1 MGLPPLD
8 AFDVET
14 QSAIWREPA
23 RLTADELAITDWPLL
38 SAVLHARGITSS
50 EAAQA
55 FLNAADALLADP
67 FLLPDMQRAVDLTRE
82 AVSSPT
88 PLAIFGDYD
97 VDGLTST
104 SMLYRALTRLGATV
118 IPHVPDRRKDGYGLN
133 TVAIDRFAESGVDV
147 MIVVDCGSGNRRE
160 LEYAM
165 SRGLR
170 PVVLDHHLL
179 HGDLP
184 AEIPFVSPRR
194 PENRYPTAELAAV
207 GVAFTL
213 IRALIGNDEAEMY
226 LPYVALGTVADVV
239 ELRGENR
246 TLVARGLE
254 MLRRWSLP
262 GLKALCDCAEI
273 DRRTLNTWH
282 IGFVLGPRLNAA
294 GRMDSPDI
302 ALQLLLANDYDTA
315 LPYAAKLDELNR
327 RRQAETRR
335 ITQEAERMVEHQGG
349 ASMLPVLVVDDPSWS
364 IGLAGIVA
372 GRLAETHYRPAI
384 VFERG
389 PLAAKGSARSA
400 GTVDIVQALDMTASL
415 LDNYGGHAAAA
426 GLSLPSERVDEFR
439 DALSANVLDL
449 WGGVMPR
456 REIVL
461 DAEVQHSDLRLETV
475 KRLSVIEPNGQGNPA
490 PLFLVRGLDV
500 RSPRKSRD
508 GKHLMWQAIGRDDR
522 SHGVI
527 FFGAGHRIDEL
538 TRAGK
543 VDLACDLQH
552 DDWNGNS
559 RLKLHVRDFRLATG

>member
-1 MGLPPLD
+1 MAAID
-8 AFDVET
+8 ADT

-23 RLTADELAITDWPLL
+23 VLSADELAITDWPLL
-38 SAVLHARGITSS
+38 SAVLQARGITTR

-55 FLNAADALLADP
+55 FLNAAGARLADP
-67 FLLPDMQRAVDLTRE
+67 LLLPDMQRAVDLIRD
-82 AVSSPT
+82 AVTSSA

-104 SMLYRALTRLGATV
+104 AMLYRALTRLGATV
-118 IPHVPDRRKDGYGLN
+118 IPHIPDRRKDGYGLN
-133 TVAIDRFAESGVDV
+133 TAAIDRFVASGVDV

-160 LEYAM
+160 LEYAL
-165 SRGLR
+165 SHGLR
-170 PVVLDHHLL
+170 PIVLDHHLL

-184 AEIPFVSPRR
+184 DDIPFVSPRR
-194 PENRYPTAELAAV
+194 PESQYPTAELAAV

-213 IRALIGNDEAEMY
+213 IRALIGDDQAEMY

-239 ELRGENR
+239 ELRRENR
-246 TLVARGLE
+246 TLVARALE

-273 DRRTLNTWH
+273 DRRSLNTWH

-372 GRLAETHYRPAI
+372 GRLAETYYRPAI
-384 VFERG
+384 VIERG

-415 LDNYGGHAAAA
+415 LENYGGHAAAA
-426 GLSLPSERVDEFR
+426 GLSLPSDRVDEFR
-439 DALSANVLDL
+439 DALSASVLDL

-461 DAEVQHSDLRLETV
+461 DAEVSHSDLRLETV
-475 KRLSVIEPNGQGNPA
+475 EGLSVIEPNGQGNPA

-500 RSPRKSRD
+500 RSPRRSRD
-508 GKHLMWQAIGRDDR
+508 GKHLMWQAVGSDAR

-527 FFGAGHRIDEL
+527 FFGAGDRIDEL

-559 RLKLHVRDFRLATG
+559 RLKLHVRDFRPSIG

>member
-1 MGLPPLD
+1 MAAID
-8 AFDVET
+8 ADT

-23 RLTADELAITDWPLL
+23 VLSADELAITDWPLL
-38 SAVLHARGITSS
+38 SAVLQARGITTR

-55 FLNAADALLADP
+55 FLNAAGAWLADP
-67 FLLPDMQRAVDLTRE
+67 LLLPDMQRAVDLIRD
-82 AVSSPT
+82 AVTSSA

-104 SMLYRALTRLGATV
+104 AMLYRALTRLGATV
-118 IPHVPDRRKDGYGLN
+118 IPHIPDRRKDGYGLN
-133 TVAIDRFAESGVDV
+133 TAAIDRFVASGVDV

-160 LEYAM
+160 LEYAL
-165 SRGLR
+165 SHGLR
-170 PVVLDHHLL
+170 PIVLDHHLL

-184 AEIPFVSPRR
+184 DDIPFVSPRR
-194 PENRYPTAELAAV
+194 PESQYPTAELAAV

-213 IRALIGNDEAEMY
+213 IRALIGDDQAEMY

-239 ELRGENR
+239 ELRRENR
-246 TLVARGLE
+246 TLVARALE

-273 DRRTLNTWH
+273 DRRSLNTWH

-372 GRLAETHYRPAI
+372 GRLAETYYRPAI
-384 VFERG
+384 VIERG

-415 LDNYGGHAAAA
+415 LENYGGHAAAA
-426 GLSLPSERVDEFR
+426 GLSLPSDRVDEFR
-439 DALSANVLDL
+439 DALSASVLDL

-461 DAEVQHSDLRLETV
+461 DAEVSHSDLRLETV
-475 KRLSVIEPNGQGNPA
+475 EGLSVIEPNGQGNPA

-500 RSPRKSRD
+500 RSPRRSRD
-508 GKHLMWQAIGRDDR
+508 GKHLMWQAVGSDAR

-527 FFGAGHRIDEL
+527 FFGAGDRIDEL

-559 RLKLHVRDFRLATG
+559 RLKLHVRDFRPSIG

>member
-1 MGLPPLD
+1 LPLVA
-8 AFDVET
+8 AFDVDNKP
-14 QSAIWREPA
+14 AIWREPA
-23 RLTADELAITDWPLL
+23 LLSATELEITDWPLL
-38 SAVLHARGITSS
+38 SAVLQARGITTR
-50 EAAQA
+50 EAAKA
-55 FLNAADALLADP
+55 FLNAADTPLADP
-67 FLLPDMQRAVDLTRE
+67 HLLPDMQHAVELIRN
-82 AVSSPT
+82 AVTSPA
-88 PLAIFGDYD
+88 PIAIFGDYD

-118 IPHVPDRRKDGYGLN
+118 IPHIPDRRKDGYGLN
-133 TVAIDRFAESGVDV
+133 TTAIDRFAATGVDV
-147 MIVVDCGSGNRRE
+147 MIVVDCGSGNSRE
-160 LEYAM
+160 LEYAI

-184 AEIPFVSPRR
+184 TEIPFVSPRR
-194 PENRYPTAELAAV
+194 QDNRYPTDDLAAV

-213 IRALIGNDEAEMY
+213 IRALIGEDQAEMY

-273 DRRTLNTWH
+273 DRRSLNTWH

-302 ALQLLLANDYDTA
+302 ALQLLLANDYETA
-315 LPYAAKLDELNR
+315 LPYAAKLEELNR

-349 ASMLPVLVVDDPSWS
+349 ASMLPALVVDDPSWS

-372 GRLAETHYRPAI
+372 GRLAETYYRPAI
-384 VFERG
+384 VIERG

-415 LDNYGGHAAAA
+415 LENYGGHAAAA
-426 GLSLPSERVDEFR
+426 GLSLPSARVEEFR

-461 DAEVQHSDLRLETV
+461 DAEVQHSDLRLDTV
-475 KRLSVIEPNGQGNPA
+475 ERLSVIEPNGQGNPA
-490 PLFLVRGLDV
+490 PLFLVRGLEV
-500 RSPRKSRD
+500 RSPRRSRD
-508 GKHLMWQAIGRDDR
+508 GKHLMWQAVGTDAR

-527 FFGAGHRIDEL
+527 FFSAGDRLNEL
-538 TRAGK
+538 SSAGK
-543 VDLACDLQH
+543 VDVACDLQH

>member
-1 MGLPPLD
+1 MAAID
-8 AFDVET
+8 ADT

-23 RLTADELAITDWPLL
+23 VLSADELAITDWPLL
-38 SAVLHARGITSS
+38 SAVLQARGITTR

-55 FLNAADALLADP
+55 FLNAAGAWLADP
-67 FLLPDMQRAVDLTRE
+67 LLLPDMQRAVDLIRD
-82 AVSSPT
+82 AVTSSA

-104 SMLYRALTRLGATV
+104 AMLYRALTRLGATV
-118 IPHVPDRRKDGYGLN
+118 IPHIPDRRKDGYGLN
-133 TVAIDRFAESGVDV
+133 TAAIDRFVASGVDV

-160 LEYAM
+160 LEYAL
-165 SRGLR
+165 SHGLR
-170 PVVLDHHLL
+170 PIVLDHHLL

-184 AEIPFVSPRR
+184 DDIPFVSPRR
-194 PENRYPTAELAAV
+194 PESQYPTAELAAV

-213 IRALIGNDEAEMY
+213 IRALIGDDQAEMY

-239 ELRGENR
+239 ELRRENR

-273 DRRTLNTWH
+273 DRRSLNTWH

-372 GRLAETHYRPAI
+372 GRLAETYYRPAI
-384 VFERG
+384 VIERG

-415 LDNYGGHAAAA
+415 LENYGGHAAAA
-426 GLSLPSERVDEFR
+426 GLSLPSDRVDEFR
-439 DALSANVLDL
+439 DALSASVLDL

-461 DAEVQHSDLRLETV
+461 DAEVSHSDLRLETV
-475 KRLSVIEPNGQGNPA
+475 EGLSVIEPNGQGNPA

-500 RSPRKSRD
+500 RSPRRSRD
-508 GKHLMWQAIGRDDR
+508 GKHLMWQAVGSDAR

-527 FFGAGHRIDEL
+527 FFGAGDRIDEL

-559 RLKLHVRDFRLATG
+559 RLKLHVRDFRPSIG